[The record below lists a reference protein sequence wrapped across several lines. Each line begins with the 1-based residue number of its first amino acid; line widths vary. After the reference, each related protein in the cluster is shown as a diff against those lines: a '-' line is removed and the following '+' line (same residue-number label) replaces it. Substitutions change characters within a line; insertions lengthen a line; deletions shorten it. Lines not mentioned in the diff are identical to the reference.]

1 MISFK
6 RFALESWATTN
17 QPSGDS
23 GEMLNMLSG
32 DVYPEVTK
40 GWYNDDGR
48 DRPMVLLDLPKG
60 KLAFYQSS
68 EGTSGKEAGDWYP
81 FFGIGSQGYIIK
93 GEVSKMN
100 TGYNQPQ
107 IKEIMN
113 TLNSYYPPV
122 NSDKFDVTLFRNG
135 VDGTD
140 ISKQAYGENEFHDIR
155 EISAQDVG
163 KEFFESNVVNLI
175 KHIYDILTNL
185 GFTVS
190 PEDIVK
196 FKSENREHWLRS
208 LNAVG
213 VS

>member
-6 RFALESWATTN
+6 QFVLEDNWATG
-17 QPSGDS
+17 QPPGDS

-32 DVYPEVTK
+32 DVYPEVAK
-40 GWYNDDGR
+40 GWYVFPNNS
-48 DRPMVLLDLPKG
+48 DRPMVLLDLGKG

-113 TLNSYYPPV
+113 TLNSYYPPI
-122 NSDKFDVTLFRNG
+122 NSGNLDVELFQNG
-135 VDGTD
+135 LDGEG
-140 ISKQAYGENEFHDIR
+140 ISEAAYGEREFNIR
-155 EISAQDVG
+155 EIQEQD
-163 KEFFESNVVNLI
+163 KEQDWFTTNVINLI
-175 KHIYDILTNL
+175 KHIHGILTNT

-196 FKSENREHWLRS
+196 FKPENRDFW
-208 LNAVG
+208 LNALNDAG

>member
-17 QPSGDS
+17 QPSSDS

-113 TLNSYYPPV
+113 TLNSYYPPLDS
-122 NSDKFDVTLFRNG
+122 NKLDVTLFQNG

-140 ISKQAYGENEFHDIR
+140 ISKQAYGEKEFKIR
-155 EISAQDVG
+155 EIIAPDVG

-196 FKSENREHWLRS
+196 FKPDNREFWLGK